1 MDVSNQPI
9 QPTGSLTLF
18 AVKKDYDDYEEDDAV
33 QVIGCHKAAVSDS
46 LTR

>member
-1 MDVSNQPI
+1 MAISNQPI

-18 AVKKDYDDYEEDDAV
+18 AVEKDYDDNEEDDAV

-46 LTR
+46 ATR